1 MNEIIKNYEQS
12 QIQQILKSSKV
23 SDFAPGDTVKVNVK
37 IKEGNK
43 ERVQAFQGVCIGKK
57 NNGLNSSFTVRKI
70 SSGEG
75 VERVFPLYSNVIDS
89 IERVKVGDV
98 RRAKLY
104 YLRGLSGKKARIA
117 ERTDGRSY
125 DDNQFVSTIE
135 DAEEISEVS
144 TEENKSD
151 TPVTDETPKEEVKDT
166 KTEETSSQEAPKSED
181 NSKEEIKETKS
192 EESLSQVE
200 PKVEDEP
207 KEEKP
212 VEKKIEEAETKS

>member
-1 MNEIIKNYEQS
+1 MEHTMNEIIKNYEQS

-57 NNGLNSSFTVRKI
+57 NNGLNTSFTVRKI

-89 IERVKVGDV
+89 IERIKVGDV

-117 ERTDGRSY
+117 ERTDGRAY
-125 DDNQFVSTIE
+125 DDKQYVSSIE
-135 DAEEISEVS
+135 DVKEV
-144 TEENKSD
+144 TEEQIEEKKSD
-151 TPVTDETPKEEVKDT
+151 TPVTEEAPVEAAKET
-166 KTEETSSQEAPKSED
+166 KTEEASHQED
-181 NSKEEIKETKS
+181 SKAKE
-192 EESLSQVE
+192 
-200 PKVEDEP
+200 EP
-207 KEEKP
+207 KEEIAA
-212 VEKKIEEAETKS
+212 EKKAEEAETKS

>member
-1 MNEIIKNYEQS
+1 MEHTMNEIIKNYEQS

-89 IERVKVGDV
+89 IERIKVGDV

-117 ERTDGRSY
+117 ERTDGRAY
-125 DDNQFVSTIE
+125 DDKQYVSSIE
-135 DAEEISEVS
+135 DAKEV
-144 TEENKSD
+144 TEEQIEDKKSD
-151 TPVTDETPKEEVKDT
+151 TPVTEEAPVEAAKET
-166 KTEETSSQEAPKSED
+166 KTEAASPQEDSKPKE
-181 NSKEEIKETKS
+181 
-192 EESLSQVE
+192 
-200 PKVEDEP
+200 EP
-207 KEEKP
+207 KEEIP
-212 VEKKIEEAETKS
+212 AEKKAEEAETKS

>member
-89 IERVKVGDV
+89 IERIKVGDV

-117 ERTDGRSY
+117 ERTDGRAY
-125 DDNQFVSTIE
+125 DDKQYVSSIE
-135 DAEEISEVS
+135 DVKEVIEEQIEEKKSE
-144 TEENKSD
+144 
-151 TPVTDETPKEEVKDT
+151 TPVTEEAPVEAAKET
-166 KTEETSSQEAPKSED
+166 KTEAASPQED
-181 NSKEEIKETKS
+181 SKAKE
-192 EESLSQVE
+192 
-200 PKVEDEP
+200 EP
-207 KEEKP
+207 KEEIP
-212 VEKKIEEAETKS
+212 AEKKAEEAETKS

>member
-89 IERVKVGDV
+89 IERIKVGDV

-117 ERTDGRSY
+117 ERTDGRAY
-125 DDNQFVSTIE
+125 DDKQYVSSIE
-135 DAEEISEVS
+135 DVKEV
-144 TEENKSD
+144 TEEQIEEKKSD
-151 TPVTDETPKEEVKDT
+151 TPVTEEAPVEAAKET
-166 KTEETSSQEAPKSED
+166 KTEVASPQED
-181 NSKEEIKETKS
+181 SKHKE
-192 EESLSQVE
+192 
-200 PKVEDEP
+200 EP
-207 KEEKP
+207 KEEIP
-212 VEKKIEEAETKS
+212 AEKKAEEAETKS

>member
-1 MNEIIKNYEQS
+1 MEHTMNEIIKNYEQS

-89 IERVKVGDV
+89 IERIKVGDV

-117 ERTDGRSY
+117 ERTDGRAY
-125 DDNQFVSTIE
+125 DDKQYVSSIE
-135 DAEEISEVS
+135 DVKEVIEEQI
-144 TEENKSD
+144 EEKKPE
-151 TPVTDETPKEEVKDT
+151 TPVTK
-166 KTEETSSQEAPKSED
+166 EAPVEAA
-181 NSKEEIKETKS
+181 KETKTKEAS
-192 EESLSQVE
+192 PQ
-200 PKVEDEP
+200 EDSKAKEEP
-207 KEEKP
+207 KEEIAA
-212 VEKKIEEAETKS
+212 EKKAEEAETKS

>member
-1 MNEIIKNYEQS
+1 MEYTMNEIIKNYEQS
-12 QIQQILKSSKV
+12 QIQQILKNSKV
-23 SDFAPGDTVKVNVK
+23 TDFAPGDTVKVNVK

-89 IERVKVGDV
+89 IERIKVGDV

-104 YLRGLSGKKARIA
+104 YLRNLSGKKARIA

-125 DDNQFVSTIE
+125 DDDQYVSTIKDE
-135 DAEEISEVS
+135 EPVAEEAATEVAAEA
-144 TEENKSD
+144 TAQAEAPVEAAAAETVEQLIEEPATPVEENPAEPENKS
-151 TPVTDETPKEEVKDT
+151 
-166 KTEETSSQEAPKSED
+166 
-181 NSKEEIKETKS
+181 
-192 EESLSQVE
+192 
-200 PKVEDEP
+200 
-207 KEEKP
+207 
-212 VEKKIEEAETKS
+212 

>member
-89 IERVKVGDV
+89 IERIKVGDV

-117 ERTDGRSY
+117 ERTDGRAY
-125 DDNQFVSTIE
+125 DDKQYVSSIE
-135 DAEEISEVS
+135 DVKEV
-144 TEENKSD
+144 TEEQIEEKKSEA
-151 TPVTDETPKEEVKDT
+151 PVTEEAPVEAAKET
-166 KTEETSSQEAPKSED
+166 KTEEASPQED
-181 NSKEEIKETKS
+181 SKAKE
-192 EESLSQVE
+192 
-200 PKVEDEP
+200 EP
-207 KEEKP
+207 KEEIP
-212 VEKKIEEAETKS
+212 AEKKAEEAETKS

>member
-1 MNEIIKNYEQS
+1 MEHTMNEIIKNYEQS

-89 IERVKVGDV
+89 IERIKVGDV

-117 ERTDGRSY
+117 ERTDGRAY
-125 DDNQFVSTIE
+125 DDKQYVSSIE
-135 DAEEISEVS
+135 DVKEVIEEQIEEKKSETPVTEEAPVEAAKETKTEALSPQEDSKAKEELKEEIS
-144 TEENKSD
+144 
-151 TPVTDETPKEEVKDT
+151 
-166 KTEETSSQEAPKSED
+166 A
-181 NSKEEIKETKS
+181 
-192 EESLSQVE
+192 
-200 PKVEDEP
+200 
-207 KEEKP
+207 EKNA
-212 VEKKIEEAETKS
+212 EEAETKS

>member
-89 IERVKVGDV
+89 IERIKVGDV

-117 ERTDGRSY
+117 ERTDGRAY
-125 DDNQFVSTIE
+125 DDKQYVSSIE
-135 DAEEISEVS
+135 DVKEV
-144 TEENKSD
+144 TEEQIEEKKSE
-151 TPVTDETPKEEVKDT
+151 TPVTEEAPVEAAKETKTEAAPPQEDSKPKEE
-166 KTEETSSQEAPKSED
+166 Q
-181 NSKEEIKETKS
+181 KEEI
-192 EESLSQVE
+192 
-200 PKVEDEP
+200 PA
-207 KEEKP
+207 
-212 VEKKIEEAETKS
+212 EKKAEEAETKS

>member
-89 IERVKVGDV
+89 IERIKVGDV

-117 ERTDGRSY
+117 ERTDGRAY
-125 DDNQFVSTIE
+125 DDKQYVSSIE
-135 DAEEISEVS
+135 DVKEVIEEQIEEKKSE
-144 TEENKSD
+144 
-151 TPVTDETPKEEVKDT
+151 TPVTEEAPVEAAQET
-166 KTEETSSQEAPKSED
+166 KTEEASPQEDSKAKEEL
-181 NSKEEIKETKS
+181 KEEIS
-192 EESLSQVE
+192 A
-200 PKVEDEP
+200 
-207 KEEKP
+207 
-212 VEKKIEEAETKS
+212 EKKAEEAETKS

>member
-89 IERVKVGDV
+89 IERIKVGDV

-117 ERTDGRSY
+117 ERTDGRAY
-125 DDNQFVSTIE
+125 DDKQYVSSIE
-135 DAEEISEVS
+135 DIKEVTEKQIEEKKSE
-144 TEENKSD
+144 
-151 TPVTDETPKEEVKDT
+151 TPVTEEAPVEAAKET
-166 KTEETSSQEAPKSED
+166 KTEEASPQED
-181 NSKEEIKETKS
+181 SKAKE
-192 EESLSQVE
+192 
-200 PKVEDEP
+200 EP
-207 KEEKP
+207 KEEIP
-212 VEKKIEEAETKS
+212 AEKKAEEAETKS

>member
-89 IERVKVGDV
+89 IERIKVGDV

-117 ERTDGRSY
+117 ERTDGRAY
-125 DDNQFVSTIE
+125 DDKQYVSSIE
-135 DAEEISEVS
+135 DVKEVIEEQI
-144 TEENKSD
+144 EEKKPE
-151 TPVTDETPKEEVKDT
+151 TPVTEEAPVEVAKET
-166 KTEETSSQEAPKSED
+166 KTEEASPQEDSKPKE
-181 NSKEEIKETKS
+181 
-192 EESLSQVE
+192 
-200 PKVEDEP
+200 EP
-207 KEEKP
+207 KEEIP
-212 VEKKIEEAETKS
+212 AEKKAEEAETKS

>member
-89 IERVKVGDV
+89 IERIKVGDV

-117 ERTDGRSY
+117 ERTDGRAY
-125 DDNQFVSTIE
+125 DDKQYVSSIE
-135 DAEEISEVS
+135 DVKEV
-144 TEENKSD
+144 TEEQIEEKKSE
-151 TPVTDETPKEEVKDT
+151 TSVIEEAPVEAAKET
-166 KTEETSSQEAPKSED
+166 KTEEASPQED
-181 NSKEEIKETKS
+181 SKAKE
-192 EESLSQVE
+192 
-200 PKVEDEP
+200 EP
-207 KEEKP
+207 KEEIP
-212 VEKKIEEAETKS
+212 AEKKAEEAETKS

>member
-89 IERVKVGDV
+89 IERIKVGDV

-117 ERTDGRSY
+117 ERTDGRAY
-125 DDNQFVSTIE
+125 DDKQYVSSIE
-135 DAEEISEVS
+135 DVKEVIEEQI
-144 TEENKSD
+144 EEKKLE
-151 TPVTDETPKEEVKDT
+151 TPVTEEAPVEVAKET
-166 KTEETSSQEAPKSED
+166 KTEEASPQED
-181 NSKEEIKETKS
+181 SKAKE
-192 EESLSQVE
+192 
-200 PKVEDEP
+200 EP
-207 KEEKP
+207 KEEIP
-212 VEKKIEEAETKS
+212 AEKKAEEAETKS

>member
-89 IERVKVGDV
+89 IERIKVGDV

-117 ERTDGRSY
+117 ERTDGRAY
-125 DDNQFVSTIE
+125 DDKQYVSSIE
-135 DAEEISEVS
+135 DVKEV
-144 TEENKSD
+144 TEEQIEEKKSEA
-151 TPVTDETPKEEVKDT
+151 PVTEEAPVEAAKET
-166 KTEETSSQEAPKSED
+166 KTEAASPQED
-181 NSKEEIKETKS
+181 SKAKE
-192 EESLSQVE
+192 
-200 PKVEDEP
+200 EP
-207 KEEKP
+207 KEEIP
-212 VEKKIEEAETKS
+212 AEKKAEEAETKS

>member
-43 ERVQAFQGVCIGKK
+43 ERVQAFQGVCFGKK

-89 IERVKVGDV
+89 IERIKVGDV

-117 ERTDGRSY
+117 ERTDGRAY
-125 DDNQFVSTIE
+125 DDKQYVSSIE
-135 DAEEISEVS
+135 DVKEV
-144 TEENKSD
+144 TEEQIEEKKSE
-151 TPVTDETPKEEVKDT
+151 TPVTEEAPVEVAKET
-166 KTEETSSQEAPKSED
+166 KTEEASPQEDSKA
-181 NSKEEIKETKS
+181 KEE
-192 EESLSQVE
+192 
-200 PKVEDEP
+200 PNDEIP
-207 KEEKP
+207 A
-212 VEKKIEEAETKS
+212 EKKAEEAETKS

>member
-89 IERVKVGDV
+89 IERIKVGDV

-117 ERTDGRSY
+117 ERTDGRAY
-125 DDNQFVSTIE
+125 DDKQYVSSIE
-135 DAEEISEVS
+135 DVKEV
-144 TEENKSD
+144 TEEQIEEKKPE
-151 TPVTDETPKEEVKDT
+151 TPVTEEAPVEAAKET
-166 KTEETSSQEAPKSED
+166 KTEAASPQEDSKPKE
-181 NSKEEIKETKS
+181 
-192 EESLSQVE
+192 
-200 PKVEDEP
+200 EP
-207 KEEKP
+207 KEEIP
-212 VEKKIEEAETKS
+212 AEKKAEEAETKS